1 VLAAMARFLTVILS
15 KDYNT
20 CQCLYYVAG
29 EIFHDLTEKTYAMLS
44 EVNSVKVL
52 PYVRPSVV

>member
-1 VLAAMARFLTVILS
+1 MARFLTVILS